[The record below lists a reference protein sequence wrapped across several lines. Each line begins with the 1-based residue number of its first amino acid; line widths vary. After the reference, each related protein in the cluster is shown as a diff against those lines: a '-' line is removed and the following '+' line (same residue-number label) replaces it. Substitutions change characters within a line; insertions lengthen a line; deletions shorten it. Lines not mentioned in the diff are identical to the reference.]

1 MYEYKGKTLV
11 IIGAGFLQVPA
22 IEIAKNLGIT
32 TIVTDMDKDAPGMK
46 IADYP
51 IVMSTRD
58 TEGTAEA
65 MIEFNQTH
73 HIDGVI
79 TVGTDMSMTVA
90 AVSDALDLPGIRY
103 EDAVAASNKLVM
115 RKRLRMFDVP
125 EPDFYACRTM
135 EDLRNA
141 ADKLGYPFV
150 LKPADNMGARG
161 CMKVED
167 SSMLDY
173 AFSNAK
179 SGSINGELI
188 AEEYMDG
195 PELSIDALVYNG
207 EVFITGIADR
217 IIEREP
223 YFIEMGHV
231 LPSALPQ
238 SETDKG
244 VNVFIRGIKAL
255 GITNGAAKGDI
266 NVTKNGGMVG
276 EIAARLS
283 GGFMSACTYPYA
295 TGVSSIANAID
306 IALGWPPHDLTPKTD
321 YVSIE
326 QAIVPEPG
334 IVTEISGVEEAL
346 AIDGVKNIFLRVNV
360 GDEVVVPHNN
370 VQKAGNFIVCC
381 PTREEAW
388 ETVRKVHN
396 ILKVTTK
403 KKKLTWQQI
412 CENARP
418 IYNGTCKVCPICDGR
433 GCRGQVPGMG
443 GIGNGDSFVRNVEAL
458 RNITINSSYIHNV
471 REPDTS
477 AELFGIK
484 LSLPVVAAPIAG
496 ADINFGNKIAE
507 IDYTTALTEGCRRHG
522 SFAFLGDGAPIDLF
536 LTATEAIR
544 QNDGHGGLIIKP
556 RCDTQQ
562 IRRRVDAAV
571 SAGAPILGMDVD
583 GCAILSM
590 KLIGQPVEPKSRQ
603 QLKEI
608 IGMSDKPFIL
618 KGIMTVADAVAAVEV
633 GASGIIVGNH
643 GGRVSQSHPAS
654 IANLAAIRDA
664 VGDKVMIIYD
674 GGVRTGEDV
683 FKAIALGANL
693 VMVGRP
699 FVTAVLG
706 GGADGVGVLIEQ
718 LRMQLARTMLI
729 AGTNKISDITKECV
743 SIE

>member
-1 MYEYKGKTLV
+1 MYEYKGKILV

-22 IEIAKNLGIT
+22 IEIAKNLGIVT
-32 TIVTDMDKDAPGMK
+32 VVTDMDKDAPGMK

-58 TEGTAEA
+58 AEGTAEA
-65 MIEFNQTH
+65 MIEFNRTH
-73 HIDGVI
+73 HIDGII
-79 TVGTDMSMTVA
+79 TVGTDMSVTVA
-90 AVSDALDLPGIRY
+90 AVANALDLPGIRY

-135 EDLRNA
+135 DDLKNA

-167 SSMLDY
+167 KTMLEY
-173 AFSNAK
+173 ALANAQ

-188 AEEYMDG
+188 AEGYMDG

-207 EVFITGIADR
+207 EVHITGIADR

-223 YFIEMGHV
+223 YFVEMGHV

-238 SETDKG
+238 SEIDKG
-244 VNVFIRGIKAL
+244 LDVFIRGIKAL

-266 NVTKNGGMVG
+266 KVTKNGGMVG

-283 GGFMSACTYPYA
+283 GGFMSACTYPYS

-306 IALGWPPHDLTPKTD
+306 IALGWPPHDLTPKQD

-326 QAIVPEPG
+326 QAIVPQPG
-334 IVTEISGVEEAL
+334 IVTEISGVDEAY
-346 AIDGVKNIFLRVNV
+346 AIDGVKNIFLRVKV

-381 PTREEAW
+381 PTREAAW
-388 ETVRKVHN
+388 ETVKKVHN

-403 KKKLTWQQI
+403 KKTLTWQQI
-412 CENARP
+412 CDNARQ

-458 RNITINSSYIHNV
+458 RNITINSRYIHTV

-484 LSLPVVAAPIAG
+484 LALPVVAAPIAG
-496 ADINFGNKIAE
+496 ADINFGDRISE
-507 IDYTTALTEGCRRHG
+507 IDWTTALTAGCKQNG

-544 QNDGHGGLIIKP
+544 QNDGHGSLIIKP
-556 RCDTQQ
+556 RCDTEQ
-562 IRRRVDAAV
+562 IRRRVNAAV
-571 SAGAPILGMDVD
+571 AAGAPILGMDID

-590 KLIGQPVEPKSRQ
+590 KLIGQPVEPKSKE

-618 KGIMTVADAVAAVEV
+618 KGIMTVEDALLAAEV

-654 IANLAAIRDA
+654 IENLSAIVKA
-664 VGDKVMIIYD
+664 VGKKMKIIYD
-674 GGVRTGEDV
+674 GGVRNGEDV
-683 FKAIALGANL
+683 FKALALGADL
-693 VMVGRP
+693 VMIGRL

-706 GGADGVGVLIEQ
+706 GGADGVGVLINQ
-718 LRMQLARTMLI
+718 LKMQLQRTMLI
-729 AGTNKISDITKECV
+729 AGADRLSDIKSNMV
-743 SIE
+743 NV